1 MSDHLLAVHI
11 GPVQEFI
18 AAARRCQD
26 LWYGSHLLGTL
37 ATHAADH
44 TDKTLGT
51 SPRMLACSVH
61 TV

>member
-1 MSDHLLAVHI
+1 MSDHLLAGHI

-26 LWYGSHLLGTL
+26 LWYGSHLLGLL
-37 ATHAADH
+37 ATHAAFH

-51 SPRMLACSVH
+51 SLRQLVYPSLTA
-61 TV
+61 